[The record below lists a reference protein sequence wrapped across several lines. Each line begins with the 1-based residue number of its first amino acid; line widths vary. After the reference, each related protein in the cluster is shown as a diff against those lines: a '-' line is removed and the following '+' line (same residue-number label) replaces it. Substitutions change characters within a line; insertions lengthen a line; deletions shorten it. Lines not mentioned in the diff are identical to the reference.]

1 MATLKLNLKPRERF
15 AEKTAS
21 EFRQSKTP
29 EMERVEGIIVWF
41 RNDFGFVHRSGFDN
55 DYFAHKNEFES
66 GYIPKPNDRV
76 NFLPVGLKKLVATQI
91 LRSKNEAPRFSSEDF
106 L

>member
-1 MATLKLNLKPRERF
+1 MATLKLSLKPRERF
-15 AEKTAS
+15 AENTVS
-21 EFRQSKTP
+21 EFRQSKIQT
-29 EMERVEGIIVWF
+29 RVEGIIVWF
-41 RNDFGFVHRSGFDN
+41 RNDFGFVHRLGFDN

-76 NFLPVGLKKLVATQI
+76 NFLPVGRKKLVATQI
-91 LRSKNEAPRFSSEDF
+91 LRSKNEAPKFSSEDF

>member
-1 MATLKLNLKPRERF
+1 MATLKLSLKPRERF
-15 AEKTAS
+15 AENTVS
-21 EFRQSKTP
+21 EFRQSKT

-76 NFLPVGLKKLVATQI
+76 NFFTPTGRKLVATQI
-91 LRSKNEAPRFSSEDF
+91 SRSKNEAPKFSSEDF